1 MLSIVSK
8 IMQEMSFFKFSDSVD
23 LAPLLI
29 LEPTGDIPKTIPS
42 VGLVYLP
49 INGTIK
55 NQTIHVGKYAVITR
69 MVWELI
75 STLSPLK
82 FHPNLSLRPT
92 VSSIEVESGI
102 AGACHTSCLS
112 KLVKKYGLVLVRRSY
127 TPPIH
132 QTTWT
137 DFWIPVG
144 NHIPTAISF
153 NDDSPSDKGLP
164 PICHPCYFPSPH
176 LAKLMTPI
184 STYLQKMPKMWPPKK
199 NKKHVKRQPPGNAA
213 VFVSAL
219 FPNKNIFR
227 ASKLTKILP
236 RSSLIDSYKTYLVV
250 STHLKNIR
258 QNENLPQKGMNIKH
272 IWNHHPEN

>member
-1 MLSIVSK
+1 MVDFGTNRGYSK
-8 IMQEMSFFKFSDSVD
+8 NHTIHG
-23 LAPLLI
+23 
-29 LEPTGDIPKTIPS
+29 TGIFTYKWNHKD
-42 VGLVYLP
+42 
-49 INGTIK
+49 
-55 NQTIHVGKYAVITR
+55 QTIHVGKYAVITR

-82 FHPNLSLRPT
+82 FHPKLSLRPT

-127 TPPIH
+127 TPPYTKLPEPIFEFLLATTFQQLSLSMMIH
-132 QTTWT
+132 PWT
-137 DFWIPVG
+137 
-144 NHIPTAISF
+144 
-153 NDDSPSDKGLP
+153 KGSP

-199 NKKHVKRQPPGNAA
+199 IKNMLKDTRLEMPQCLWV
-213 VFVSAL
+213 L
-219 FPNKNIFR
+219 FPQKNIFR

-236 RSSLIDSYKTYLVV
+236 RISWIDSYKTYLVV

-258 QNENLPQKGMNIKH
+258 NNAQRSILCHPTLPTIGYIFH
-272 IWNHHPEN
+272 SWR